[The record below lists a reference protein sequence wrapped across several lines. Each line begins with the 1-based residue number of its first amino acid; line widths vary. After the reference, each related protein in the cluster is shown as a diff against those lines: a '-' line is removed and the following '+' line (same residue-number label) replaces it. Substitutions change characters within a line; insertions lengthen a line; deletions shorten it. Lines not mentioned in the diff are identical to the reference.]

1 MVQWAMNEPVAV
13 RILSRLPFSRS
24 KPSRAAYC
32 GLKTQNVLAV
42 SSFASIGIIVSR
54 SDESQTS
61 IVMPSASLRY
71 LSFRRKQGS
80 NYSQP
85 ASHKWLEVFLN
96 ERYERKFYALGPRL
110 GEDRLRVIT
119 GAN

>member
-1 MVQWAMNEPVAV
+1 MGYERTRRSANPFPTSFFKIQAKQGGVLWFENTKRARRVQSCVDRNYRVLV
-13 RILSRLPFSRS
+13 RR
-24 KPSRAAYC
+24 KPNFYC
-32 GLKTQNVLAV
+32 DAFRFAEVPD
-42 SSFASIGIIVSR
+42 SF
-54 SDESQTS
+54 
-61 IVMPSASLRY
+61 L
-71 LSFRRKQGS
+71 RKQGS

-85 ASHKWLEVFLN
+85 ASHKWLEVFLD